1 MQDLHSYI
9 YPKTAIAPVSV
20 SNNTAQVGNIIQ
32 LSAILNPSST
42 SVGSFDGLEYLIN
55 IGAFADADAVFTVLL
70 EDSDDGVTFTAVD
83 DTFLLGTEAEASFA
97 TANANT
103 CKRLGYI
110 GSKDYTRVTIT
121 PANNTG
127 ATVFGVI
134 ALPCYAR
141 SAAVANN

>member
-1 MQDLHSYI
+1 MQDLHSFI

-32 LSAILNPSST
+32 LSAILNPDSD
-42 SVGSFDGLEYLIN
+42 SVGAFDGLEYLIN
-55 IGAFADADAVFTVLL
+55 IGAFADSDATFTVLL
-70 EDSDDGVTFTAVD
+70 EDSDDGITFAAVAD
-83 DTFLLGTEAEASFA
+83 EFLLGTEAEASFTIA
-97 TANANT
+97 DLNT
-103 CKRLGYI
+103 CKKLGYV
-110 GSKDYTRVTIT
+110 GGKDYTRITVT

-141 SAAVANN
+141 SAAVENN

>member
-1 MQDLHSYI
+1 MQDLHSFI

-32 LSAILNPSST
+32 LSAILNPSSV
-42 SVGSFDGLEYLIN
+42 SIGAFDGLEYLIN
-55 IGAFADADAVFTVLL
+55 IGAFADSDATFTVFL
-70 EDSDDGVTFTAVD
+70 EDSDDGITFAAVD
-83 DTFLLGTEAEASFA
+83 DAFLLGTEAAASF
-97 TANANT
+97 TIANVNA

-110 GSKDYTRVTIT
+110 GSKDYTRITVT

-141 SAAVANN
+141 SAAVDNN